1 MKNLNN
7 REIAEPIVA
16 RSFFDKHSTTSV
28 AQGYAVDYCNYE
40 LIHRVFESQVA
51 QTPDQVAVEFE
62 GVCLTY
68 GELNDRANQLA
79 HYLRTIGVEAEVLV
93 GICLERSLDLVVGLL
108 AVLKAG
114 GAYVPLDPNYPPERL
129 GFILEDAHI
138 SVLLT
143 QSHLTASL
151 PEHTAQMVCPEAM
164 RDQLARY
171 STENLPGHTTPT
183 NLAYVIYTSGS
194 TGKPKGVAIEHHSP
208 VALIRWASKVY
219 TSAELAGVLAATSIC
234 FDLSVFELFVTLCL
248 GGTVILAE
256 NALQLPRLQTANPV
270 TLVNTVPSAIAALL
284 RTQGIPASVKTVN
297 LAGEPLQ
304 NRLVQDLYKMPT
316 IQQVYN
322 LYGPS
327 EDTTYSTVA
336 LMEPGSQESPSIGVP
351 IDGTQVYILDGDRQ
365 PVAWGEVGELYIG
378 GAGLARGYLNRP
390 ELTAERFVSHLIGH
404 QAIGGKYQEVDSDLA
419 NAPNLAACSRL
430 YKTGDLVRWRADG
443 NLEFLGRIDHQVK
456 VRGFRI
462 ELGEIETVLWNHPD
476 VQEAVVTV
484 QADQF
489 DNNQL
494 IAYVVP
500 KSNLV
505 VSQIEFIRTVR
516 DRLKQTLPDYMLPSG
531 FVVLPELPLTPNG
544 KIDRRSL
551 PAFDVS
557 QSLSDQM
564 VAPRTAT
571 EQTLTRIWQEVLG
584 WREIGIHDNF
594 LELGGHSLLATQIVA
609 RIVEAFQIE
618 LSLRCLFERPTIA
631 ELAQHLES
639 MLPVQLSTPN
649 NRIQPQSRQ
658 QPIPLSYSQQQLWF
672 LDQLVPNHP
681 FYNVPEAIRL
691 RGELDVMALEQS
703 LQAIVQR
710 HEILRTNFTLR
721 EGQPVQVIQ
730 SIADISLSI
739 VDVSTAQEPESEAGK
754 RMVIEAQRPFDL
766 SRDQLIRVILFRL
779 SSTEHILFLNLHH
792 IICDEWSFKVLLEEL
807 TAVYPAYLQQRSA
820 GLAPL
825 PLQYAD
831 VAIWQRGQSQAELE
845 SQLAYWSQQLNGA
858 PAILQLPT
866 DYPRSPRPSHQGSR
880 HGITLPPS
888 LTAQLKQLSRQE
900 GVTLYMTLLA
910 AFQSLLCRYTG
921 QTDICIGSPIAN
933 RHGLETEK
941 LIGFFVNTLV
951 FRTDLSNNPSFR
963 ELLHRVREVALAAY
977 AHQDVPFDTVVQ
989 AVQPHQRDTSYNPLF
1004 QVMFNLQN
1012 VPMTTQ
1018 SMAGVTLSRQAIDH
1032 QTAKF
1037 DLSLD
1042 LTETAD
1048 GITGFLEYSTD
1059 LFAPETIARLV
1070 GHLQTLLTS
1079 IAAQPEQR
1087 LATLPILTPTEV
1099 QQFAVWNQTQVVY
1112 PDHLCIH
1119 QLFAAQ
1125 VERTPDAIAI
1135 VFGNDQLTY
1144 QELNQ
1149 RSNQLARTLQQL
1161 GVAPEVLVGICVDRL
1176 IEMVVGMLAIL
1187 KAGGAYVPL
1196 DPKYPSDRLAFMLED
1211 SQAKVLLT
1219 QTHLMAALPHQSVQI
1234 VCVDDAK
1241 QFANQSPDNF
1251 TSDVQ
1256 PHDLAYV
1263 IYTSGSTGKPKGV
1276 AIEHRSPV
1284 ALIHWAQSVFT
1295 AEDLAVVLAATSI
1308 CFDLSVFELF
1318 VTLSSG
1324 GKVVLAQS
1332 ALCLPN
1338 LAHAQEVTL
1347 INTVPSAIAEL
1358 LRIHGIPDSVRTVNL
1373 AGEPLLNSLVQ
1384 QIYQQTQVQQVYN
1397 LYGPSEDT
1405 TYSTVA
1411 LIPKDSQKA
1420 PPIGQPISNTQAYVL
1435 DGEKQ
1440 RLPIGVPGE
1449 LYLGGAG
1456 LARGYLHRPELTA
1469 ERFIPNPFQPA
1480 DSSLAADYLYKTG
1493 DLVRYTPDG
1502 NLEFLGRIDH
1512 QVKIRGFRIELGEI
1526 EATLRQYPSVR
1537 EVVVIVREDIP
1548 AQKQLVAYLVS
1559 QSSPVP
1565 SISELRRFL
1574 QTQLPE
1580 YMLPA
1585 AFVLLE
1591 QMPLN
1596 PNGKVDRKALPAPD
1610 GDRPDLDSTYVA
1622 PRTDLESQLAET
1634 WARILQLETVGVQ
1647 DNFFELG
1654 GNSLLA
1660 AQLMVCLQETFQIEL
1675 PVRHLFEH
1683 PTIAGLA
1690 RTVDALRRGLPV
1702 FTNHIDLA
1710 AEAVLDETIYPTG
1723 TPVDLAIVA
1732 QPNHIFLTGATGFL
1746 GAFVLSELLQQTQ
1759 ATLHCLVRAAN
1770 VRDGWQRIQQNLERY
1785 QLWQPEFS
1793 TRIQAVPGDLG
1804 QPLLG
1809 LTRREFERLTEVIE
1823 VIYHNGAPVNF
1834 VKPYSAMKAE
1844 TVSGTQEILR
1854 LACLSRVKPVH
1865 FISTVAVF
1873 GTIGYFT
1880 GLKMLHETT
1889 DLDRGVDYV
1898 HMGYTRSKWVAEK
1911 LMWMARSRGLPVT
1924 ILRPGLVLGH
1934 SQTGMTKTDDYP
1946 SRLIKGCIQLGSF
1959 PDLVDQKE
1967 ELIPVDYASRAI
1979 AHLTRQPESIG
1990 QVFHLVPQPGQN
2002 VDLVTLFGLIQDY
2015 GYPLK
2020 KLSYTEWKEELLHHT
2035 RHSQENALYP
2045 LLPFITDKVS
2055 QEQVT
2060 VMELYQNTPDYDDRN
2075 AISGLADTDIT
2086 CPPVNAKLIETCFSY
2101 FIDSGFLE
2109 APPRQ

>member
-1 MKNLNN
+1 MLV
-7 REIAEPIVA
+7 AEPFSGKQA
-16 RSFFDKHSTTSV
+16 TAYA
-28 AQGYAVDYCNYE
+28 AQGDAVDYCSHV
-40 LIHRVFESQVA
+40 IHQLFESQVTR
-51 QTPDQVAVEFE
+51 TPDQVAVEFE
-62 GVCLTY
+62 GACLTY
-68 GELNDRANQLA
+68 AELNARANQLA
-79 HYLRTIGVEAEVLV
+79 HYLRVIGVGPEGLV

-114 GAYVPLDPNYPPERL
+114 GAYVPLDPTYPQERL
-129 GFILEDAHI
+129 GFILADAQI

-143 QSHLTASL
+143 QSHLTKLL
-151 PEHTAQMVCPEAM
+151 PEHAAQTICPEAIQ
-164 RDQLARY
+164 DVLAGY
-171 STENLPGHTTPT
+171 SVENKLGRVTAT

-194 TGKPKGVAIEHHSP
+194 TGRPKGVAIEHRST
-208 VALIRWASKVY
+208 VALIQWASKVY
-219 TSAELAGVLAATSIC
+219 TPAELAGVLASTSIC

-256 NALQLPRLQTANPV
+256 NALQLSQLQVAHPV

-304 NRLVQDLYKMPT
+304 NRLVQDLYQIPT
-316 IQQVYN
+316 IQHIYN

-336 LMEPGSQESPSIGVP
+336 LMEPGSQEAPSIGTP
-351 IDGTQVYILDGDRQ
+351 IDGTHVYVLDRDRQ
-365 PVAWGEVGELYIG
+365 PVPWGSAGELYIG

-390 ELTAERFVSHLIGH
+390 ELTTERFVPHSLG
-404 QAIGGKYQEVDSDLA
+404 QSEIGGKYQDVDSDVTHPPTLTA
-419 NAPNLAACSRL
+419 TSRL
-430 YKTGDLVRWRADG
+430 YKTGDLVRFRADG

-456 VRGFRI
+456 IRGFRI
-462 ELGEIETVLWNHPD
+462 ELGEIETALWEHPE
-476 VQEAVVTV
+476 VQEAVVIV
-484 QADQF
+484 QKDSLGHQ
-489 DNNQL
+489 QL
-494 IAYVVP
+494 VAYVVP
-500 KSNLV
+500 KSTTLITQ
-505 VSQIEFIRTVR
+505 SELIRTVR
-516 DRLKQTLPDYMLPSG
+516 DRLKQILPDYMVPSG
-531 FVVLPELPLTPNG
+531 FVVLAALPLTPNG

-551 PAFDVS
+551 PISDLT
-557 QSLSDQM
+557 QPLSDHS

-571 EQTLTRIWQEVLG
+571 EQTLTRLWQEVLG
-584 WREIGIHDNF
+584 WSTIGIHDNF
-594 LELGGHSLLATQIVA
+594 LELGGHSLLATQIVS
-609 RIVEAFQIE
+609 RILEIFRVE
-618 LSLRCLFERPTIA
+618 LPLRCLFELPTIA
-631 ELAQHLES
+631 ELAQ
-639 MLPVQLSTPN
+639 QLDQATQDIHRTPIKQ
-649 NRIQPQSRQ
+649 IQPQNRT
-658 QPIPLSYSQQQLWF
+658 QPIPLSWFQQQLWV
-672 LDQLVPNHP
+672 LDQLMPNHP
-681 FYNVPEAIRL
+681 VYNVPEAIRL
-691 RGELDVMALEQS
+691 RGALDVAALQQS
-703 LQAIVQR
+703 LSAIAQR
-710 HEILRTNFTLR
+710 HEMLRTTFATL
-721 EGQPVQVIQ
+721 EGQPIQVIQ
-730 SIADISLSI
+730 PIADLPWSI
-739 VDVSTAQEPESEAGK
+739 VDISAAQNPEAEAHK
-754 RMVIEAQRPFDL
+754 LMVAAAQRPFDL
-766 SRDQLIRVILFRL
+766 SHGSLMRVILFRL
-779 SSTEHILFLNLHH
+779 NPTDHILLLNLHH
-792 IICDEWSFKVLLEEL
+792 IICDEWSLQVLLAEL
-807 TAVYPAYLQQRSA
+807 TALYTTFTSQQSQLFA
-820 GLAPL
+820 EL

-831 VAIWQRGQSQAELE
+831 FAIWQRQQSQEELE
-845 SQLAYWSQQLNGA
+845 SQLKYWTQQLRGA
-858 PAILQLPT
+858 PAISQLPT
-866 DYPRSPRPSHQGSR
+866 DYPRSPRPSYRGAR
-880 HGITLPPS
+880 HWITLPPS
-888 LTAQLKQLSRQE
+888 LTAHLKALSRQE

-910 AFQSLLCRYTG
+910 AFQVLLCRYTG
-921 QTDICIGSPIAN
+921 QTDICIGSPISN
-933 RHGLETEK
+933 RPGSDTEK

-951 FRTDLSNNPSFR
+951 LRTDLSGNPSFR
-963 ELLHRVREVALAAY
+963 ELLQRVREVALEAY
-977 AHQDVPFDTVVQ
+977 THQDVPFEQVVQ

-1012 VPMTTQ
+1012 VPVMELE
-1018 SMAGVTLSRQAIDH
+1018 MAGVTLSRLPIDD

-1042 LTETAD
+1042 LTETSN
-1048 GITGFLEYSTD
+1048 GMTGFLEYSTD
-1059 LFAPETIARLV
+1059 LFTPETIARLV
-1070 GHLQTLLTS
+1070 GHLQTLLTGIVS
-1079 IAAQPEQR
+1079 QPEQR
-1087 LATLPILTPTEV
+1087 LATLPLLTTEEV
-1099 QQFAVWNQTQVVY
+1099 QQFAAWNHTQVAY
-1112 PDHLCIH
+1112 PHQRCIH
-1119 QLFAAQ
+1119 QLFEAQ
-1125 VERTPDAIAI
+1125 ATRTPDAVA
-1135 VFGNDQLTY
+1135 VVCGQAQLTY
-1144 QELNQ
+1144 RELNQ
-1149 RSNQLARTLQQL
+1149 RSNQLAHTLQQL
-1161 GVAPEVLVGICVDRL
+1161 GVKPEELVGICADRS
-1176 IEMVVGMLAIL
+1176 IEMVVGLLAIL

-1211 SQAKVLLT
+1211 SQATVVLT
-1219 QTHLMAALPHQSVQI
+1219 QTHLVASLPHQLVQV
-1234 VCVDDAK
+1234 VCLDDAE
-1241 QFANQSPDNF
+1241 QFANQSLDNP
-1251 TSDVQ
+1251 TSCVNS
-1256 PHDLAYV
+1256 HHLAYV
-1263 IYTSGSTGKPKGV
+1263 IYTSGSTGRPKGV
-1276 AIEHRSPV
+1276 AIEHRSPI

-1295 AEDLAVVLAATSI
+1295 PEDLAVVLAATSI

-1338 LAHAQEVTL
+1338 LPHAAEVTL

-1358 LRIHGIPDSVRTVNL
+1358 LRIKGIPDSVRTVNL

-1384 QIYQQTQVQQVYN
+1384 QIYQQTAVQQVYN

-1411 LIPKDSQKA
+1411 LIPRDSQQS

-1440 RLPIGVPGE
+1440 RLPVGVPGE

-1469 ERFIPNPFQPA
+1469 ERFVPNPFKP
-1480 DSSLAADYLYKTG
+1480 SGEVAACLSTSDYLYKTG
-1493 DLVRYTPDG
+1493 DLVRYTSDG

-1526 EATLRQYPSVR
+1526 EATLRQHPSVR
-1537 EVVVIVREDIP
+1537 EAVMLVRED
-1548 AQKQLVAYLVS
+1548 ASTQKQLVAYLVC
-1559 QSSPVP
+1559 QSSPTP

-1580 YMLPA
+1580 YMLPS
-1585 AFVLLE
+1585 AFVILD

-1596 PNGKVDRKALPAPD
+1596 PNGKVDRHALPAPE
-1610 GDRPDLDSTYVA
+1610 GDRPHLDSMFVA
-1622 PRTDLESQLAET
+1622 PCTETEVAMAHT
-1634 WARILQLETVGVQ
+1634 WANLLKLETVGVQ

-1660 AQLMVCLQETFQIEL
+1660 AQLMVSLQATFQIEL

-1690 RTVDALRRGLPV
+1690 NTVDALRRGIPV
-1702 FTNHIDLA
+1702 FANQIDLA
-1710 AEAVLDETIYPTG
+1710 AEAVLDEDIYPTG
-1723 TPVDLAIVA
+1723 TPVDLAIVRH
-1732 QPNHIFLTGATGFL
+1732 PNHIFLTGATGFL

-1770 VRDGWQRIQQNLERY
+1770 PRDGFKRIQQNLERY
-1785 QLWQPEFS
+1785 RLWQPEFS
-1793 TRIQAVPGDLG
+1793 PRIHAIPGDLG
-1804 QPLLG
+1804 QPRLG
-1809 LTRREFERLTEVIE
+1809 LTQREFERLTAVIE

-1854 LACLSRVKPVH
+1854 LACLNRIKPVH

-1889 DLDRGVDYV
+1889 DLDVGIDYV

-1911 LMWMARSRGLPVT
+1911 LMWIAQSRGLPIT

-1934 SQTGMTKTDDYP
+1934 SQTGITKTDDYP
-1946 SRLIKGCIQLGSF
+1946 SRLIKGCIQIGCF

-2002 VDLVTLFGLIQDY
+2002 IDLVTLFGLIQAY

-2020 KLSYTEWKEELLHHT
+2020 KLPYTEWKEELLKHT
-2035 RHSQENALYP
+2035 RHSQDNALYP
-2045 LLPFITDKVS
+2045 LLPFITDRVS
-2055 QEQVT
+2055 QEHLT

-2075 AISGLADTDIT
+2075 VTSALADTDIT
-2086 CPPVNAKLIETCFSY
+2086 CPEVNAKLIETCFAY
-2101 FIDSGFLE
+2101 FIETGFLA
-2109 APPRQ
+2109 APN